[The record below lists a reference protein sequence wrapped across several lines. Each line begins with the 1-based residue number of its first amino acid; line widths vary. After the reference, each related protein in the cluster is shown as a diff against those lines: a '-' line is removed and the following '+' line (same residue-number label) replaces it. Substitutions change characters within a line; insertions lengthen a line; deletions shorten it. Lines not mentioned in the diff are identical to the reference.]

1 MDRRVLAGVVACFFL
16 SGATGL
22 VYEVLWIRMLGLVFG
37 HTVFA
42 VTTVLTA
49 FMAGLGLGSWMFGG
63 LADRQT
69 RPLRLYG
76 LLEIGIGLFCFAV
89 PLLLPLV
96 ESVYR
101 ALARALGLSFLAFS
115 LAQFALVLALLLPP
129 TTLMGAT
136 LPILSR
142 LFVHDARTLGRRVGF
157 LYSLN

>member
-1 MDRRVLAGVVACFFL
+1 MTDLSRPLRLSRRNRKIAGVVACFFL

-49 FMAGLGLGSWMFGG
+49 FMAGLGLGSWIFGR
-63 LADRQT
+63 LADRQA

-76 LLEIGIGLFCFAV
+76 LLELGIGVFCLLV

-96 ESVYR
+96 ETLYR
-101 ALARALGLSFLAFS
+101 ALARALGLSFFPFS
-115 LAQFALVLALLLPP
+115 LAQFALVLVLFLPP
-129 TTLMGAT
+129 T
-136 LPILSR
+136 
-142 LFVHDARTLGRRVGF
+142 
-157 LYSLN
+157 